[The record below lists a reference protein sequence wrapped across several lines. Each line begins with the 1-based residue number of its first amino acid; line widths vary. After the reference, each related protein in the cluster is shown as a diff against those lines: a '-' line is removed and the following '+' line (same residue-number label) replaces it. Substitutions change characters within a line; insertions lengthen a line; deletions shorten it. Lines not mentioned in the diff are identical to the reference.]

1 MEKLSNNST
10 LSELVDQLVSNI
22 ASTAIVQVLNDKDYH
37 LDLIE
42 DDQKGQIFTYYCKSD
57 FEHKLLISN
66 DADYLTI
73 CLQAYYSK
81 YQQTLVNIEA
91 REINTISVELIKA
104 MLLKAI

>member
-10 LSELVDQLVSNI
+10 LLELVDQLVSDI
-22 ASTAIVQVLNDKDYH
+22 ASTAIVQVLNDKGYH

-57 FEHKLLISN
+57 FEHKLLLSN

-73 CLQAYYSK
+73 CLQPWYSK
-81 YQQTLVNIEA
+81 YQQTLVYVEPS
-91 REINTISVELIKA
+91 EINAISIESIKA
-104 MLLKAI
+104 MVLKAI